1 MILSWKDVDNN
12 TYIQKELESFKKKFL
27 DIIFIKSYDKLEWD
41 TKSCLKARKILKP
54 WDELIVTYYDQ
65 LFDYNSE
72 NFLDYAR
79 NKNFDWIITTYKNDE
94 PKDDFL
100 LYEENKVLQLI
111 PKKVVSDLA
120 TTWMYYWKDNELFLE
135 WADKMISKNI
145 RFNNE
150 YYVWP
155 IFNENINDWYS
166 IGYYNIWINQV
177 GNPKDYEEYL
187 KK

>member
-1 MILSWKDVDNN
+1 M
-12 TYIQKELESFKKKFL
+12 
-27 DIIFIKSYDKLEWD
+27 
-41 TKSCLKARKILKP
+41 
-54 WDELIVTYYDQ
+54 IVTYCDE

-72 NFLDYAR
+72 IFLDYAR
-79 NKNFDWIITTYKNDE
+79 NKNFDWIITTYKNNE

-100 LYEENKVLQLI
+100 LYKEDKVLQLI
-111 PKKVVSDLA
+111 PKKVVSDLV

-155 IFNENINDWYS
+155 IFNENINDCYS
-166 IGYYNIWINQV
+166 IGYYNIWVNQV
-177 GNPKDYEEYL
+177 WNLKDYEEYL
-187 KK
+187 KKIRGIFYVFTSLL